1 MDVGIKPAFVEL
13 REDAALLAFHIAQLP
28 PPRAARPDTIDANLA
43 VGRAKVEASD
53 TFEQGV
59 AHLTSRESFSILN
72 DGAMLSALLQ
82 KR

>member
-1 MDVGIKPAFVEL
+1 MDVGIKPALMEL
-13 REDAALLAFHIAQLP
+13 REDAKLPAFHIAQLP

-59 AHLTSRESFSILN
+59 ARLTSRESFSILN
-72 DGAMLSALLQ
+72 DSAMLSAFLQ